1 MRLLGS
7 PPKSPGEE
15 PRACI
20 HPDNCGF
27 GLIVVPL
34 GRAGRG
40 AGSRGFE
47 SHRTHFS
54 VGFQWVFSHQENAG
68 FRLSVNLLE
77 TKGVNLHQLYAT
89 LLLNGSFPH
98 TDKYEGR
105 KQLWRG
111 NAVTT

>member
-1 MRLLGS
+1 MLTV
-7 PPKSPGEE
+7 
-15 PRACI
+15 
-20 HPDNCGF
+20 
-27 GLIVVPL
+27 LIVVPL
-34 GRAGRG
+34 GKAGRG

-47 SHRTHFS
+47 FHRTHFS

-68 FRLSVNLLE
+68 FRVSVNLLE

-105 KQLWRG
+105 RQK
-111 NAVTT
+111 ATTEGQRSDDLKESPRSALSQMLEMI